1 MILKIIIDTSID
13 PDSFEDLG
21 MRNQTIYEQ
30 VSGVNA
36 LEDEKEYTLKFCH
49 IICDV
54 FSESPERARL
64 TVRTHDCRLY
74 VQYKKPAED
83 GLDSIDISVS
93 AKTVQDFPKI

>member
-1 MILKIIIDTSID
+1 MILEITIDTSID

-21 MRNQTIYEQ
+21 MIDQTVYAK

-36 LEDEKEYTLKFCH
+36 SDDEKEYALQSCH
-49 IICDV
+49 IICDA

-64 TVRTHDCRLY
+64 TVRTDHCRLY